1 MLIVYSGD
9 ETLVELCMD
18 LFVKE
23 DTVKQLSGKN
33 NLNSLQITGKDI
45 LIIDF
50 EFCREKDL
58 PQIICPALVLVTV
71 PVNAQAMRLLRRG
84 IRAYGNRHMH
94 EENLRQAV
102 SALKA
107 GQIWLPPAI
116 INRMIT
122 ALPSNKNE
130 KKDDTWLKELSSREA
145 EVAKW
150 LVNGLSNR
158 EISEK
163 MFISIRTVKA
173 HLTSIFKK
181 TGCHNRLELAT
192 RMK

>member
-9 ETLVELCMD
+9 KTLTDVCRGLFAKQYKILQLPAIQD
-18 LFVKE
+18 LINQE
-23 DTVKQLSGKN
+23 
-33 NLNSLQITGKDI
+33 ITGKDI

-58 PQIICPALVLVTV
+58 PHIICPTLILVTI
-71 PVNAQAMRLLRRG
+71 PVIKQALRLLRCG
-84 IRAYGNRHMH
+84 VRAYGNRHMH
-94 EENLRQAV
+94 EENLQQAV

-116 INRMIT
+116 VNHMIT
-122 ALPSNKNE
+122 ALPQNKNE
-130 KKDDTWLKELSSREA
+130 KKEPALLKDLSSREA

-150 LVNGLSNR
+150 LINGLSNR

-163 MFISIRTVKA
+163 MFISTRTVKA
-173 HLTSIFKK
+173 HLTSVFKK
-181 TGCHNRLELAT
+181 TGCRDRLELAT